1 MVEVGRDQ
9 WNLEMALAVL
19 ASASVASEQWAEAV
33 KWLLLYGPPELRALL
48 AEASATSF
56 AQAFPG
62 VPVMGHGDSGQPFYA
77 LADLAKAL
85 GVPLA
90 DVAARL
96 LELQAT
102 LGGEFLVEAGRVYLI
117 N

>member
-1 MVEVGRDQ
+1 MEDYEAQ

-19 ASASVASEQWAEAV
+19 GSENVDGELWAEAV

-48 AEASATSF
+48 TEASAGTF

-62 VPVMGHGDSGQPFYA
+62 VQVLGHGDTGQPYYA
-77 LADLAKAL
+77 LSDLAEAL
-85 GVPLA
+85 GVPLE
-90 DVAARL
+90 AAAERL

-102 LGGEFLVEAGRVYLI
+102 LGVELLVEDDRVYKV